1 MSCETSYG
9 RFLAVTCA
17 PDSLLTRTLGGG
29 DPLVTRSVLEEVFS
43 IAQERAAK
51 ARSER
56 QPPERLTRPSGRQC
70 SRSPSGARTTARRST
85 GL

>member
-43 IAQERAAK
+43 IAQERTAK

-56 QPPERLTRPSGRQC
+56 
-70 SRSPSGARTTARRST
+70 
-85 GL
+85 